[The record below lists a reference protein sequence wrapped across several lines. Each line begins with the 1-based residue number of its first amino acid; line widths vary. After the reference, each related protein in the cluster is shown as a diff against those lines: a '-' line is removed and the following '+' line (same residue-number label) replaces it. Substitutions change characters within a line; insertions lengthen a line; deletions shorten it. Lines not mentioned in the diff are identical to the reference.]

1 MLNEDINNAGQ
12 HSEQESWHSG
22 TVDNP
27 THAVRQPLPT
37 LRLISLPNESMQ
49 LTVDELKHNAINC
62 KSYNGKGERIR
73 GGKEDPTQPGLRES
87 FNDAKTYM
95 YTKFQIYNTIT

>member
-12 HSEQESWHSG
+12 HSEQESWHSAG
-22 TVDNP
+22 TRDGNP

-49 LTVDELKHNAINC
+49 LTVDELKHNAIYC
-62 KSYNGKGERIR
+62 KSYNGKGE
-73 GGKEDPTQPGLRES
+73 
-87 FNDAKTYM
+87 
-95 YTKFQIYNTIT
+95 